1 MNSAKPPT
9 DASSLF
15 EEARELRGDERR
27 VFLDNLPPERAAA
40 IAELLR
46 ADEEAEASPVW
57 QRSALHAAALRD
69 AEEHPVPLEA
79 IGPYRI
85 LERIGSGGMGVVYL
99 AEGDYD
105 GVRKRVAIKAMP
117 YAFDDAMVRRF
128 RQERLI
134 LASLEH
140 PNIARMLDAGTTP
153 EGIPYLVMEYVDGV
167 TLTRYATE
175 RKLSVENRLGIF
187 RSICGAVAYA
197 HRNLVVHRDLKPAN
211 ILITKEGVPKLLDF
225 GIARLLAE
233 AGPDLTG
240 AAIMTRA
247 YASPEQLA
255 GGAITTASDIYSL
268 GVILRELVAD
278 EKPAGDIENVIAM
291 ALREAPERRYASAAD
306 FAEDVRR
313 VMKRYP
319 VLARPDTVGY
329 RVRRFISRRPV
340 EVGIVLA
347 LAVAL
352 AIAGG
357 VALEQYRA
365 AGRRFNEVR
374 AIANSFLF
382 EVYDSIGD
390 LPGATQT
397 RMVVARRAQQYLDV
411 LSRDRPSDRA
421 LRRELAAAYLRL
433 GDILGRPS
441 HPNLGDNAGALANYR
456 KAEALLEDDDGAKP
470 ALGEV
475 YLREG
480 RLHIRQAERGK
491 ALEADDR
498 AVALLDPGGI
508 DGIDAS
514 LEASLVHMEVGA
526 ERRSVKEL
534 AISETLSNRAK
545 TALTELLRKD
555 PGRERLQALKSK
567 ACEFLAFAHSDTAV
581 ITGSR
586 EELIRAASNFEE
598 RLGISQSL
606 SSTYPGK
613 YRRDLADA
621 LVEVSN
627 GWRDAGDLTRAEGAA
642 REGLRRFEEIAAA
655 DPANREAAFDVLTA
669 HLALGRTLA
678 VGGHAAEGA
687 EHLRR
692 FIAGVGQTPGVQ
704 QDRATLHALD
714 VARALLADQVKQH

>member
-9 DASSLF
+9 DVSSLF
-15 EEARELRGDERR
+15 DEARELRGDERR
-27 VFLDNLPPERAAA
+27 VFLENLPPERAAA

-57 QRSALHAAALRD
+57 QQSALHAAARRD

-153 EGIPYLVMEYVDGV
+153 EGVPYLVMEYVDGV

-175 RKLSVENRLGIF
+175 RKLSLEDGLGIF
-187 RSICGAVAYA
+187 RSICSAVAYA
-197 HRNLVVHRDLKPAN
+197 HRNLIVHRDLKPAN
-211 ILITKEGVPKLLDF
+211 ILVTAEGVPKLLDF

-240 AAIMTRA
+240 ATVMTRA

-268 GVILRELVAD
+268 GVILRELMAG
-278 EKPAGDIENVIAM
+278 EKPGGDIDNVIAM
-291 ALREAPERRYASAAD
+291 ALREEPERRYASAAD

-313 VMKRYP
+313 VMERYP
-319 VLARPDTVGY
+319 VVARPDTAGY

-340 EVGIVLA
+340 EVGIVFTLA
-347 LAVAL
+347 FTL
-352 AIAGG
+352 AIAGV
-357 VALEQYRA
+357 VALQQYRA
-365 AGRRFNEVR
+365 ASRRFEEVR

-456 KAEALLEDDDGAKP
+456 KAEALLEGDDGARG
-470 ALGEV
+470 ALAEV
-475 YLREG
+475 FGRQG
-480 RLHIRQAERGK
+480 RLAIRQHQLDG
-491 ALEADDR
+491 ALRADDR
-498 AVALLDPGGI
+498 AAALLDPHGI

-514 LEASLVHMEVGA
+514 LEAALAHMEVGA

-534 AISETLSNRAK
+534 AISETLSNQAK
-545 TALTELLRKD
+545 TALTALLRTD
-555 PGRERLQALKSK
+555 PGSERLHALKSK
-567 ACEFLAFAHSDTAV
+567 ACEFLGFAHSDTAAL
-581 ITGSR
+581 TGNR
-586 EELIRAASNFEE
+586 DDLIRAASNFEE
-598 RLGISQSL
+598 RLTISQSL
-606 SSTYPGK
+606 GLRYPAK
-613 YRRDLADA
+613 YRRDIADA
-621 LVEVSN
+621 WVEAAN
-627 GWRDAGDLTRAEGAA
+627 GWRDMDDLSRSENAA

-669 HLALGRTLA
+669 HLALGRTLVLA
-678 VGGHAAEGA
+678 GRTEGA

-692 FIAGVGQTPGVQ
+692 FIVGVGQTPGVQ
-704 QDRATLHALD
+704 QDRATQHALA
-714 VARALLADQVKQH
+714 VARELLANQVKQH